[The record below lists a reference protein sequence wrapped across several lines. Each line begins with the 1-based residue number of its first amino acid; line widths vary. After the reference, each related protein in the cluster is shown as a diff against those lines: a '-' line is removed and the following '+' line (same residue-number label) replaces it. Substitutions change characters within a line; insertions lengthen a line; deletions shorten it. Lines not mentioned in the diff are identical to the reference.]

1 MPLAELEETL
11 APFFDERRI
20 TCWHV
25 EIHNSGL
32 PEQLDMT
39 MPTWGERP
47 ASRVA
52 ATCAS
57 NFLDAALWVPDWA
70 GIMDDPTLAG
80 VNSMVP
86 VSAPEYDEAGSWH
99 PFVHQV
105 HGRHFDL
112 RE

>member
-57 NFLDAALWVPDWA
+57 RRTGLVRDS
-70 GIMDDPTLAG
+70 I
-80 VNSMVP
+80 
-86 VSAPEYDEAGSWH
+86 
-99 PFVHQV
+99 
-105 HGRHFDL
+105 
-112 RE
+112 